1 MAASAHA
8 AASTSP
14 YIALGLLSGTKN
26 QDRRTIIRKVSTE
39 LDSYISG
46 RIAVRFVLS
55 VPPTSPIRAELLAA
69 ERDLVL
75 LDGRETPFG
84 AASSTSS
91 GLTSRSAPSLPRRT
105 AAGDDDAYISCR
117 TSRRLRLVHAQA
129 GAAPTLYGL
138 FQALALRQRHARH
151 VDRLHGLAL

>member
-55 VPPTSPIRAELLAA
+55 GM
-69 ERDLVL
+69 LVEV
-75 LDGRETPFG
+75 G
-84 AASSTSS
+84 
-91 GLTSRSAPSLPRRT
+91 
-105 AAGDDDAYISCR
+105 
-117 TSRRLRLVHAQA
+117 
-129 GAAPTLYGL
+129 
-138 FQALALRQRHARH
+138 
-151 VDRLHGLAL
+151 